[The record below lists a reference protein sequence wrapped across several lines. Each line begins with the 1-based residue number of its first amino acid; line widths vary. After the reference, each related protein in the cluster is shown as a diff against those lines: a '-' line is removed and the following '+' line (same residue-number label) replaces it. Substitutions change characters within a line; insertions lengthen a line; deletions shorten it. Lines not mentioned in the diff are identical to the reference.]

1 MSYPTPL
8 SLDQRNRPDFLTAF
22 PSPSCGYPKPLHP
35 LVHSLA
41 TKRGSHNPANETR
54 IHRWLTTVVLIGS
67 TIVWTFA
74 DQIREPVTKQIEYR
88 TLVLS
93 FPPPPTLLQNKL
105 EEYGRDGW
113 EFVTVIQQSGI
124 LIFKR

>member
-1 MSYPTPL
+1 MT
-8 SLDQRNRPDFLTAF
+8 QRMKQGFI
-22 PSPSCGYPKPLHP
+22 
-35 LVHSLA
+35 VV
-41 TKRGSHNPANETR
+41 
-54 IHRWLTTVVLIGS
+54 LTTVVLIGS

-93 FPPPPTLLQNKL
+93 FPPPPTLLQSKL

-113 EFVTVIQQSGI
+113 ELVTVIQQSGI
-124 LIFKR
+124 IIFKR